1 MLVDTLPTPP
11 YCSAMRVRYNAP
23 VTLTFAL
30 VASLVLLLDQTLFPR
45 IIETLFVIGPTMNP
59 ADPLDYVR
67 LLTHVAGH
75 ANWAHLMG
83 NFAFILLL
91 GPILEEKYGSNG
103 LFIMIAITAVVTG
116 LLNVFFLN
124 SGLLGASGVVFMMIL
139 LISFTNIRQGEIPL
153 TFILVVILY
162 LTQEVVDSVRQDSV
176 AQFAHISGGVIGSLF
191 GFLRP
196 RRNG

>member
-1 MLVDTLPTPP
+1 MK
-11 YCSAMRVRYNAP
+11 VRYNAP

-30 VASLVLLLDQTLFPR
+30 LSSLVLLLDQTLFPLL
-45 IIETLFVIGPTMNP
+45 IERLFVVGPTMSVS
-59 ADPLDYVR
+59 DPLDYIR
-67 LLTHVAGH
+67 LLTHVVGH
-75 ANWAHLMG
+75 FSWAHLMG

-91 GPILEEKYGSNG
+91 GPILEEKYGTLS

-116 LLNVFFLN
+116 LLNVLFLS

-162 LTQEVVDSVRQDSV
+162 LTQEVANSLRQDSV

-196 RRNG
+196 HGST

>member
-1 MLVDTLPTPP
+1 
-11 YCSAMRVRYNAP
+11 MRIRYNAP

-30 VASLVLLLDQTLFPR
+30 VSSLVLLIDQTVLPR
-45 IIETLFVIGPTMNP
+45 LIEALFVVGPTMNAGAP
-59 ADPLDYVR
+59 TDYLR
-67 LLTHVAGH
+67 LVTHVAGH
-75 ANWAHLMG
+75 SSWAHLMS

-91 GPILEEKYGSNG
+91 GPILEEKYGSTG
-103 LFIMIAITAVVTG
+103 LLIMITVTAIVTG
-116 LLNVFFLN
+116 LLNVLFLP

-139 LISFTNIRQGEIPL
+139 LVSFTNIRQGEIPL

-162 LTQEVVDSVRQDSV
+162 LTQEVVDSVREDSV

-196 RRNG
+196 RRAS